1 MSIPDF
7 TLLIGDG
14 WTETGSEFDVR
25 GLRGLLFEA
34 TSVWRCCP
42 SDGSMRDV
50 TEDEA
55 HEWFAGMPDPWHPV
69 PPMYE
74 PFIESD
80 IHDARERLEDPQG
93 IASKADDDLKLERE
107 YRK

>member
-1 MSIPDF
+1 MSTPDDF

-14 WTETGSEFDVR
+14 WAESGSAFE
-25 GLRGLLFEA
+25 LRGFIFEA

-42 SDGSMRDV
+42 SDGIMRDV

-55 HEWFAGMPDPWHPV
+55 HEWFEHMPDPWHPV
-69 PPMYE
+69 PPMFE

-80 IHDARERLEDPQG
+80 IQKAKERLEDPQG
-93 IASKADDDLKLERE
+93 LASKADDDLKLERE